1 MDLPTIAAMRAAY
14 AAGKARP
21 RTVIGRLAER
31 VAGALS
37 RGARGARPS
46 HGRDQHGVWIHL
58 LGPDALD
65 AHLTRIE
72 EMDSRDASL
81 WGVPF
86 AIKDNIDLVGTR
98 TTAACPGFAYT
109 PGRSATVVERLLG
122 AGAVP
127 LGKTNMDQFATG
139 LVGVRSPYGATRNA
153 VAPGYI
159 SGGSSSGSAVAVK
172 LGLAAFALGTDT
184 AGSGRVPAAFNGLVG
199 FKPSRG
205 WWSTRGV
212 VPACRTLDC
221 VCVFTRNVADARSVA
236 DIAGG
241 FDEEDAFARR
251 VEFYDFDA
259 LNARYAFADPASLS
273 FLGNDAYHALF
284 CDFVAALPNART
296 VDVAPFLAAGK
307 LLYEG
312 PWLAERHAAV
322 GDFIESD
329 PASVLP
335 VTRTVIQA
343 GRRASATTCFEA
355 QYRLAELKR
364 EADAVFV
371 GSDVLVLPTA
381 PTIYRHAEVEQDPLG
396 TNANLGAFTNF
407 VNLLDLCAVAIPAGD
422 TPAGLPFGVTL
433 MAPAGYDYALLNAA
447 AALRGEPIVA
457 CPDQLLIAVC
467 GAHMAGEPLNGELVR
482 RGAYLVSQTRTAPRY
497 RLHALPDGR
506 RPALVRT
513 DDNGA
518 AIELEVW
525 SLHAHRVGGFLATI
539 APPLGLGS
547 VELHDGQWV
556 NGFIAEGRAVADAV
570 DVTVFGGWRSYRSR
584 RG

>member
-1 MDLPTIAAMRAAY
+1 MDSPTIAGLRAAY
-14 AAGKARP
+14 AAGEARP
-21 RTVIGRLAER
+21 RTVIGQLAER
-31 VAGALS
+31 AAGALS
-37 RGARGARPS
+37 RGARGASPS
-46 HGRDQHGVWIHL
+46 HGRDRHGVWIHR
-58 LGPDALD
+58 LGQDALD
-65 AHLTRIE
+65 AHLAGIE
-72 EMDSRDASL
+72 ELDPRPASL
-81 WGVPF
+81 WGMPF
-86 AIKDNIDLVGTR
+86 AIKDNIDLAGTP
-98 TTAACPGFAYT
+98 TTAACPGYAYT
-109 PGRSATVVERLLG
+109 PKRSATVVERLLA

-159 SGGSSSGSAVAVK
+159 AGGSSSGSAVAVK
-172 LGLAAFALGTDT
+172 LGMAAFALGTDT
-184 AGSGRVPAAFNGLVG
+184 AGSGRVPAAFNGLLG

-221 VCVFTRNVADARSVA
+221 VSVFTRSVADARSVA

-251 VEFYDFDA
+251 VEFADFDA
-259 LNARYAFADPASLS
+259 RNARYAFADPDSLS
-273 FLGNDAYHALF
+273 FLGNDAYHALYR
-284 CDFVAALPNART
+284 DFVADLPNART
-296 VDVAPFLAAGK
+296 VDVAPFLSAGK

-312 PWLAERHAAV
+312 PWLAERQAAV
-322 GDFIESD
+322 GDFIESN
-329 PASVLP
+329 PTWVLP

-343 GRRASATTCFEA
+343 RRSSATACFEA
-355 QYRLAELKR
+355 QYRLADLKR
-364 EADAVFV
+364 QADAVFV
-371 GSDVLVLPTA
+371 ESDVLVLPTA
-381 PTIYRHAEVEQDPLG
+381 PTIYRHAEVERDPLG

-407 VNLLDLCAVAIPAGD
+407 VNLLDLCAVAIPAGE

-447 AALRGEPIVA
+447 AALRGEAIVA
-457 CPDQLLIAVC
+457 CPDQLPIAVC

-482 RGAYLVSQTRTAPRY
+482 RGAYLVSHTRTAPSY
-497 RLHALPDGR
+497 RLYALPDGK
-506 RPALVRT
+506 RPALVRS
-513 DDNGA
+513 DGEGA

-525 SLHAHRVGGFLATI
+525 SLPASEVGSFLATI

-547 VELHDGQWV
+547 VELLDGNWV
-556 NGFIAEGRAVADAV
+556 NGFIAEGRAVAGAV

>member
-1 MDLPTIAAMRAAY
+1 MELPTIAGLRAAY
-14 AAGKARP
+14 AAGSALP
-21 RTVIGRLAER
+21 RTEVGRVTQRAAFDR
-31 VAGALS
+31 HGA
-37 RGARGARPS
+37 
-46 HGRDQHGVWIHL
+46 WIHL
-58 LGPDALD
+58 LDREALD
-65 AHLTRIE
+65 RHLARIE
-72 EMDSRDASL
+72 EMDPRHASL

-86 AIKDNIDLVGTR
+86 AIKDNIDLAGTP
-98 TTAACPGFAYT
+98 TTAGCPDFAYS
-109 PGRSATVVERLLG
+109 PDRSATVVERLL
-122 AGAVP
+122 AMGAVP
-127 LGKTNMDQFATG
+127 VGKTNMDQFATG

-172 LGLAAFALGTDT
+172 LGMAAFALGTDT
-184 AGSGRVPAAFNGLVG
+184 AGSGRVPAAFNALVG

-221 VCVFTRNVADARSVA
+221 VSVFTRNVADARTVA

-241 FDEEDAFARR
+241 FDTEDVFARR
-251 VEFYDFDA
+251 VEFADFDA

-273 FLGNDAYHALF
+273 FLDSHDYRALYRE
-284 CDFVAALPNART
+284 FVAGLRNART
-296 VDVAPFLAAGK
+296 VDVAPFLAAGE

-312 PWLAERHAAV
+312 PWLAERQAAV
-322 GDFIESD
+322 GHFIERN

-335 VTRTVIQA
+335 VTRSVIQA
-343 GRRASATTCFEA
+343 GRAASATACFEA

-364 EADAVFV
+364 QADGVFAD
-371 GSDVLVLPTA
+371 SDVLVLPTA
-381 PTIYRHAEVEQDPLG
+381 PTIYRHAEVERDPLG
-396 TNANLGAFTNF
+396 TNASLGAFTNF
-407 VNLLDLCAVAIPAGD
+407 VNLLDLCAIAIPAGE

-447 AALRGEPIVA
+447 AALRGEPVAA
-457 CPDQLLIAVC
+457 CPDQLRIAVC
-467 GAHMAGEPLNGELVR
+467 GAHMAGKPLNSELVR
-482 RGAYLVSQTRTAPRY
+482 RRAYLVSRNQTARHY
-497 RLHALPDGR
+497 RLYALPDGK

-525 SLHAHRVGGFLATI
+525 SLPAREVGGFLATI

-547 VELHDGQWV
+547 VELLDGQWV
-556 NGFIAEGRAVADAV
+556 NGFIAEGRAVSGALDI
-570 DVTVFGGWRSYRSR
+570 TVFGGWRSYRSSR
-584 RG
+584 R